1 MSSKPTNKKKKQAS
15 EDLSPEDQLLKEKI
29 ESLSEKICNLENSQ
43 DITLESIK
51 ELTIEVRKSTRL
63 RTAIPK
69 AMKFLKSHYSSLET
83 AFDNLITGTRKQ
95 HLADFLSLICN
106 SLKEKYDNDCL
117 KYLQQGTGTMDLE
130 DLGEEFILT
139 LSGDLANEY
148 LNLLD
153 EDKDVSEVHALTQK
167 ILPVMFR
174 TGNEINVVDL
184 LLEVDR
190 LDLLKEHVTVDNFM
204 RIFNYLVAS
213 VNYTADNV
221 EYEAI
226 MTTLFSISMHLG
238 NLSSALRVAI
248 RWNSKDKIM
257 EVMTKCSD
265 VALRKQ
271 FCFMLGRHRYTS
283 SLFH

>member
-1 MSSKPTNKKKKQAS
+1 MSSKPANKKKKQPV

-29 ESLSEKICNLENSQ
+29 ETLVQKICNLEN
-43 DITLESIK
+43 DKEITIESLK

-69 AMKFLKSHYSSLET
+69 AMKFLKEHFNSLEE
-83 AFDNLITGTRKQ
+83 AFNQLNPSPRKQ
-95 HLADFLSLICN
+95 HFADFLSLICN

-117 KYLQQGTGTMDLE
+117 KYLQQGTLQMNLE
-130 DLGEEFILT
+130 ELGEEYILT

-148 LNLLD
+148 LNFL
-153 EDKDVSEVHALTQK
+153 EEEKDPAQIHDLTQQ

-190 LDLLKEHVTVDNFM
+190 LDLLKEHMTNDNFM
-204 RIFNYLVAS
+204 RIFNYMVAS

-221 EYEAI
+221 EFESI
-226 MTTLFSISMHLG
+226 MNTLYDIAMHLG
-238 NLSSALRVAI
+238 KLSSALRVAI

-257 EVMTKCSD
+257 EVMAQCTDS
-265 VALRKQ
+265 ALRKQ
-271 FCFMLGRHRYTS
+271 FCFMLGRHR
-283 SLFH
+283 

>member
-1 MSSKPTNKKKKQAS
+1 MSSKPTKKKKQAV

-29 ESLSEKICNLENSQ
+29 ESLVEKICNLENDKQVTIDS
-43 DITLESIK
+43 LK

-69 AMKFLKSHYSSLET
+69 AMKFLKEHYNSLEE
-83 AFDNLITGTRKQ
+83 AFDTLNPSPRKQ
-95 HLADFLSLICN
+95 NFADFLSLICN

-117 KYLQQGTGTMDLE
+117 RYLQQGTMQMNLE
-130 DLGEEFILT
+130 DLGEEYILT

-148 LNLLD
+148 LNLL
-153 EDKDVSEVHALTQK
+153 EEEKDPSQIHELTKQ

-190 LDLLKEHVTVDNFM
+190 LDLLKEHVTDDNFT

-221 EYEAI
+221 EFESI
-226 MTTLFSISMHLG
+226 MNTLYDVALHLG
-238 NLSSALRVAI
+238 KLSSALRVAI
-248 RWNSKDKIM
+248 RWNSKEKIM
-257 EVMTKCSD
+257 EVMAQCTD
-265 VALRKQ
+265 APLRKQ
-271 FCFMLGRHRYTS
+271 FCFMLGRHRYPTIIK
-283 SLFH
+283 

>member
-1 MSSKPTNKKKKQAS
+1 MSSKQTDKKKKQPE

-29 ESLSEKICNLENSQ
+29 GSLVEKICNLEN
-43 DITLESIK
+43 DKEVTIESLK

-69 AMKFLKSHYSSLET
+69 AMKFLKEHYKSLEV
-83 AFDNLITGTRKQ
+83 AFNTLNPGPRKQ
-95 HLADFLSLICN
+95 HFADFLSLICN

-117 KYLQQGTGTMDLE
+117 RYLQQGTMQMNLE
-130 DLGEEFILT
+130 ELGEEFILT

-148 LNLLD
+148 LNCL
-153 EDKDVSEVHALTQK
+153 EEEKDPSEIHALTQQ

-190 LDLLKEHVTVDNFM
+190 LDLLKEHVTNDNFM

-221 EYEAI
+221 EYDSI
-226 MTTLFSISMHLG
+226 MTTLYDVALNLN

-248 RWNSKDKIM
+248 RWNSKEKIL
-257 EVMTKCSD
+257 EVMSKCTD
-265 VALRKQ
+265 APLRKQ
-271 FCFMLGRHRYTS
+271 FCFMLGRHR
-283 SLFH
+283 